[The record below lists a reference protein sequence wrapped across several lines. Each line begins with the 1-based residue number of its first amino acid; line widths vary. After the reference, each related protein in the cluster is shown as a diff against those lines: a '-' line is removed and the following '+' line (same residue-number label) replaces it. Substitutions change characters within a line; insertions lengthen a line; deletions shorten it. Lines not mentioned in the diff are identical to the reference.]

1 MILHRRFAKISTFH
15 QMQEKTKIIKFHKKL
30 LKKRPHFEQAVSII
44 HEAWLIADY

>member
-30 LKKRPHFEQAVSII
+30 LKKRPHFGQAVSII
-44 HEAWLIADY
+44 HEVCSLNC